1 MKILAV
7 LPIWGASYVDRF
19 LSYTLPCL
27 LAPGN
32 LRDVAREHDVTLEIW
47 TIACDAERL
56 REPLKELGIYCKF
69 CIEPGWRFWHRPPGT
84 VMKEMFQEGFDRCF
98 RYDPFGRVAGIP
110 RDGLIGF
117 MPLCADVIYS
127 DHFFTTAASLITAEK
142 RAVLTMGGGA
152 PRSAFAPGRGGPPR
166 PLMKKFLSAGSMPQW
181 PGHSNYPAQLFFPAG
196 EHGAVM
202 RACHL
207 YPVILFP
214 DRHATMTWSHDN
226 DLVEKTLT
234 SLDQIAWM
242 DDSDQGFFFGLHEDG
257 HASAAVPRPPATLPM
272 LEHFCRNWV
281 SPWKAQYWQHDFVW
295 HDGEMDVTDIGC
307 ARILAAQRIRD
318 LTEIYERV
326 AQEEPQGGTFLD
338 RVRDYARRR
347 FS

>member
-7 LPIWGASYVDRF
+7 LPIWGASYVERF

-32 LRDVAREHDVTLEIW
+32 LTTL
-47 TIACDAERL
+47 TYNHKVVLAVYTTATDAERL
-56 REPLKELGIYCKF
+56 KAPLERAFGYYADCVRM
-69 CIEPGWRFWHRPPGT
+69 PDRFFARHSGT
-84 VMKEMFQEGFDRCF
+84 VMRDLFQRGFDLAWET
-98 RYDPFGRVAGIP
+98 DA
-110 RDGLIGF
+110 GF
-117 MPLCADVIYS
+117 MPICADVIYS
-127 DHFFTTAASLITAEK
+127 DSFFENAIRLITAEK
-142 RAVLTMGGGA
+142 RCVLTMGGGA
-152 PRSAFAPGRGGPPR
+152 PRSAFAPGPGGPPR
-166 PLMKKFLSAGSMPQW
+166 PLMKKFLSVGSMPQW

-214 DRHATMTWSHDN
+214 DRHVTMTWSHDN

-272 LEHFCRNWV
+272 IEHFCRNWV

-295 HDGEMDVTDIGC
+295 HDGLLSAGDPGAAKSR
-307 ARILAAQRIRD
+307 ARMTID
-318 LTEIYERV
+318 ELTVIYERV
-326 AQEEPQGGTFLD
+326 ATEPQGGTFLD

-347 FS
+347 FP

>member
-32 LRDVAREHDVTLEIW
+32 LRDVAREHAVDLRVFTS
-47 TIACDAERL
+47 DADIERL
-56 REPLKELGIYCKF
+56 VAALSGLDLRCSFTRMSE
-69 CIEPGWRFWHRPPGT
+69 RFFDRHAGT
-84 VMKEMFQEGFDRCF
+84 IMKDLFQKGFDIAFCS
-98 RYDPFGRVAGIP
+98 GAGF
-110 RDGLIGF
+110 L
-117 MPLCADVIYS
+117 PLCADVIYS

-166 PLMKKFLSAGSMPQW
+166 PLMKKFLSVGSMPQW
-181 PGHSNYPAQLFFPAG
+181 PGWSNYPAQLFFPAG

-257 HASAAVPRPPATLPM
+257 HASAAAPRPPATLPM
-272 LEHFCRNWV
+272 IEHFCRNWV

-347 FS
+347 FP